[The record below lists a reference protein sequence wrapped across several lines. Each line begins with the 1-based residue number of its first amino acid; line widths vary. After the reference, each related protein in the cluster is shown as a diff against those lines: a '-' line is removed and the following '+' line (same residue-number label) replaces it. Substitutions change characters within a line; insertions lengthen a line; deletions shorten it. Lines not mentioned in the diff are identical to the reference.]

1 MVNFIIK
8 YLLIA
13 IAVIVFAKYIDGIV
27 IQDDNFVISLKVA
40 LAMGFVNTFLKPVL
54 KIISFPITI
63 LSLGLFLLVI
73 NVILVYLVSHFV
85 TGFQVHGF
93 LSPLLF
99 SFGISVVSTILG
111 WILD

>member
-54 KIISFPITI
+54 KLLAFLL
-63 LSLGLFLLVI
+63 LSLA
-73 NVILVYLVSHFV
+73 
-85 TGFQVHGF
+85 
-93 LSPLLF
+93 
-99 SFGISVVSTILG
+99 
-111 WILD
+111 